1 MAALTVA
8 AVAEAIDGIV
18 EGDATRVITAVV
30 GLESAGPTDIAF
42 LANRRYVR
50 RFRASA
56 AGCVIV
62 NRTEPA
68 EGHTVIRCADP
79 YLGFARVLEL
89 FHPREAPAPGV
100 HPAAVVEGAQGG
112 LPAADVRG
120 ATIMAFA
127 YVGAG
132 ATVGAGTVL
141 HPHSYVGP
149 GARVGADC
157 VLMAGAVVAAGC
169 VVGDRVVLN
178 PGSVVGGE
186 GFGFVP
192 GPAGLTKIPQT
203 GRAVVGSDVELGSNS
218 CVDRAAMGDTVIGRG
233 TKIDNFVQV
242 GHGAAVGE
250 HCLMVSYAAVAGSA
264 TLGDG
269 VVMAAR
275 SLVLGHLDVGAG
287 VQVGAYGLVTADT
300 PAGARR
306 SGIPAIEHAEWLKLA
321 AASPRLAEL
330 VHEVA
335 ALRRE
340 IAEQRALL
348 ASLTAPASK
357 EPPR

>member
-1 MAALTVA
+1 MATHSVA
-8 AVAEAIDGIV
+8 AIAEAIGGVV
-18 EGDATRVITAVV
+18 EGDGARVITAVV
-30 GLESAGPTDIAF
+30 GLEQAGSTDIAF

-50 RFRASA
+50 LFRESA

-62 NRTEPA
+62 NRAEPA
-68 EGHTVIRCADP
+68 HGRTVIRCADP
-79 YLGFARVLEL
+79 YLGFARALEL
-89 FHPREAPAPGV
+89 FHPRTAPPPGV
-100 HPAAVVEGAQGG
+100 HPAAVVEGAQDGR
-112 LPAADVRG
+112 PAADVTG
-120 ATIMAFA
+120 ATVMAFA

-157 VLMAGAVVAAGC
+157 VIMAGAVVAADC

-178 PGSVVGGE
+178 PGAVVGGE

-192 GPAGLTKIPQT
+192 GPAGLYKIPQT
-203 GRAVVGSDVELGSNS
+203 GRAVVGSDVEIGSNS
-218 CVDRAAMGDTVIGRG
+218 CVDRAAMGDTVIGNG
-233 TKIDNFVQV
+233 TKIDNFVQI
-242 GHGAAVGE
+242 GHGATVGG

-264 TLGDG
+264 TLGNG

-275 SLVLGHLDVGAG
+275 SLVLGHLDVGDG

-306 SGIPAIEHAEWLKLA
+306 SGVPAIDHAEWLKLA
-321 AASPRLAEL
+321 AASPRLADL

-335 ALRRE
+335 ALKRDL
-340 IAEQRALL
+340 ADQRAAL
-348 ASLTAPASK
+348 AALTASSPK